1 LDIVLEGGGFE
12 LERALVRYRQ
22 LRRMLAG
29 DWRPR
34 ACEVCAA
41 CDALLAC
48 ESKVLRAEIR
58 AVRRAELEVR
68 ARPALELVNEVV
80 DERALLIRRLVQ
92 LRLGGESFEERL
104 TVLANL
110 AEDEGV
116 LARTWRHWRLERAL
130 MSLALVGVL
139 IGLPVETWLALTRF
153 KSFAHGP
160 DMIEAFLWGM
170 PALLGAGLVLFVA
183 AVRLPR
189 YGWLGIRA
197 PWPGTGHGSLSCVAA
212 VVGLQARLLNS
223 VAVSIS
229 AVVAL
234 CGFAAQLLYAM
245 WNLPREPLLAQ
256 VDSSS
261 STGEN
266 PAASQEAST

>member
-12 LERALVRYRQ
+12 LERARVRYRQ

-34 ACEVCAA
+34 AGAVCAA

-48 ESKVLRAEIR
+48 ESKVLRAEVR
-58 AVRRAELEVR
+58 AVRRAELEAR
-68 ARPALELVNEVV
+68 ARPALELVNDVV

-92 LRLGGESFEERL
+92 LSLGGESFEERL
-104 TVLANL
+104 TVLANV
-110 AEDEGV
+110 AEDEAALSG
-116 LARTWRHWRLERAL
+116 AWRHWRAERAV
-130 MSLALVGVL
+130 MSFALLGVL
-139 IGLPVETWLALTRF
+139 VGLPVETWIAVARF
-153 KSFAHGP
+153 
-160 DMIEAFLWGM
+160 EAFHPGTDMVEAFVWGM
-170 PALLGAGLVLFVA
+170 PAMLGAGLVLFVA

-189 YGWLGIRA
+189 YGWLGVRA

-223 VAVSIS
+223 VAVSLS
-229 AVVAL
+229 AVFVL
-234 CGFAAQLLYAM
+234 CGFSAQLLYAM
-245 WNLPREPLLAQ
+245 WTLPREPLLGQ
-256 VDSSS
+256 VDSSR